1 MLDLFIPQVDQ
12 NKLHHNF
19 IEITKDPQPYAREL
33 LNSWTDGFVDRDNKF
48 VKEFQT
54 TFNSSFWELYLFNVF
69 KQYGFEIDFSKAY
82 PDFII
87 TNPYK
92 ICIEA
97 VISNHAYNAS
107 PEYERDINPNNIPN
121 IEMIVHTATVRL
133 ANAIIS
139 KYRDKYLKTYSKED
153 YVKGKPFILAVA
165 PFEQPYFWEQTS
177 QAIMH
182 VLYGLKG
189 FEYTDPNNKILP
201 NVKRSIMDPFIEK
214 DNGSEIPL
222 GFFSNNQMEEISAI
236 IFSNVATFGKIRAL
250 TKDKDPREMIFSFA
264 KYHEKGFRPIQG
276 SLPKKYYSEKL
287 DSGLAIYLNPFAKY
301 SLSENFL
308 NHFPTVCSFDY
319 SCNLPIGD
327 SKNEE
332 LLKRMV
338 NVINII

>member
-1 MLDLFIPQVDQ
+1 MLDLFTPQVEQ
-12 NKLHHNF
+12 SKLHHNF
-19 IEITKDPQPYAREL
+19 VEVTKDPQPYAREL
-33 LNSWTDGFVDRDNKF
+33 LESWTEGFIDRDHKF

-69 KQYGFEIDFSKAY
+69 KYYGFEIDFSKSY
-82 PDFII
+82 PDFIV

-97 VISNHAYNAS
+97 VISNHAFNAT
-107 PEYERDINPNNIPN
+107 PEYERDINPNNIPDL
-121 IEMIVHTATVRL
+121 EEIVHTATIRL

-139 KYRDKYLKTYSKED
+139 KYKDKYLKIYSKED

-177 QAIMH
+177 QAIMR

-189 FEYTDPNNKILP
+189 FEYTDPNNKIFS
-201 NVKRSIMDPFIEK
+201 NVTRSIMDPFIEK
-214 DNGSEIPL
+214 NNGSEIPL
-222 GFFSNNQMEEISAI
+222 GFFTNNQMEEISAI

-264 KYHEKGFRPIQG
+264 KYNEKGFRPIQG
-276 SLPKKYYSEKL
+276 RLPKKYYSEKL
-287 DSGLAIYLNPFAKY
+287 DSGLAIYLNPFAKNPLTKDF
-301 SLSENFL
+301 LS
-308 NHFPTVCSFDY
+308 HFPTVCTFDY
-319 SCNLPIGD
+319 SCNLPMGD
-327 SKNEE
+327 SKDGE

-338 NVINII
+338 NIINII